1 LRPILSRI
9 TKATGALFWA
19 VVLIALVGA
28 GLRFAQVKFFYEPR
42 PAEHLEQKQQYL
54 ERVARE
60 NAVGGRDV
68 PNFVVVFFDDLGY
81 GDLSS
86 YGNELIQTPRIDAL
100 AASGL
105 RMTEFYAS
113 ANVCTPSRAGLLTG
127 RLPHRSGTGSHVFF
141 SEESPIATFRKFMGA
156 GNEILADEI
165 LLPEAL
171 GAAGYA
177 TGMIGKWHLGGT
189 PGFLPNDFGFD
200 SYYGVLWSNDMQ
212 PLHIYRDREI
222 EVEDT
227 TEQNFGRN
235 YRDEE
240 DPRPPQGIDQ
250 SKLTQ
255 NYTDEALEFIEAN
268 RERPFFLYLAHSMPH
283 VPHYASAEFAGTSE
297 GGVYGDVVEDLDR
310 SVGKLV
316 DGLERMGL
324 SENTLLL
331 VTSDNGADYGGSPGF
346 LRGRKGEILEG
357 GQRVPMVANWPGRIP
372 PSESA
377 AMAMNT
383 DFLPTLLG
391 LAGVPLPADRVID
404 GRDLT
409 PLFTEG
415 APSPHEYLYYL
426 APSLFASE
434 PVVGAVRD
442 ARFKYLVSSG
452 DQGRDR
458 PHLTRL
464 DADRENHDLR
474 HKHPA
479 EAARLAAA
487 AQAMQE
493 ALSMNVRGWRA
504 GP

>member
-1 LRPILSRI
+1 MRLVLIRI
-9 TKATGALFWA
+9 TNLTGALAWGL
-19 VVLIALVGA
+19 VLITLLGT
-28 GLRFAQVKFFYEPR
+28 GLRLLQVKFFYEPR
-42 PAEHLEQKQQYL
+42 PPEHLEQKQQYL
-54 ERVARE
+54 ENVAAE
-60 NAVGGRDV
+60 HPVLGRDV
-68 PNFVVVFFDDLGY
+68 PNFIVVFFDDLGY

-86 YGNELIQTPRIDAL
+86 YGNKLIQTPRIDAL

-127 RLPHRSGTGSHVFF
+127 RLPHRSGAGAHVFF
-141 SEESPIATFRKFMGA
+141 SEESPIATFRKFTGA

-212 PLHIYRDREI
+212 PLHVYRDREI
-222 EVEDT
+222 EIADR
-227 TEQNFGRN
+227 TEKNFFRS

-240 DPRPPQGIDQ
+240 APSPLRGIDQ

-255 NYTDEALEFIEAN
+255 SYTDEAVRFIEAN
-268 RERPFFLYLAHSMPH
+268 HDRPFFLYLAHSMPH

-310 SVGKLV
+310 SVGKIV
-316 DGLERMGL
+316 DALEHFGLAG
-324 SENTLLL
+324 NTLLL

-357 GQRVPMVANWPGRIP
+357 GQRVPMVASWPGRIP
-372 PSESA
+372 PSESG

-391 LAGVPLPADRVID
+391 LAGVPLPSDRVID

-409 PLFTEG
+409 PVFTRS
-415 APSPHEYLYYL
+415 ASSPHEYLYYL
-426 APSLFASE
+426 APSLLPSG

-452 DQGRDR
+452 DRGRDR

-479 EAARLAAA
+479 DAERLATAAR
-487 AQAMQE
+487 AMQE
-493 ALSMNVRGWRA
+493 ALSMNARGWRPA
-504 GP
+504 P